1 MFFGGCTTLV
11 NIITFALF
19 RLINIGTYIGK
30 KKFGMAGAV
39 LGTLAV
45 TLPSFLCIVAIVL
58 FLDQFE
64 NSKVVRGVFVGL
76 KAAACGLIA
85 IALYRLGKNVLKSP
99 LAWILAVA
107 TLIAIVL
114 FDVNAVITIV
124 AGAAIGLGMVLVNEK
139 RKGGGS

>member
-1 MFFGGCTTLV
+1 MTKTV
-11 NIITFALF
+11 KTVALF
-19 RLINIGTYIGK
+19 ML
-30 KKFGMAGAV
+30 